1 MLRNQNIKNL
11 STEKEGIIILKSLL
25 STFIIPTKDQRITLY
40 NILNIDYKK
49 YYKSAD
55 GVVIHVDSFDKIKS
69 KYDFDLIEIKTTA
82 SKSVTKLPYGVFF
95 GFTKNEEDLFKN
107 LDNYRLCIVHTKLR
121 DYIMLDYNKY
131 ESLIQNKRIQYQI
144 NFKSHKD

>member
-11 STEKEGIIILKSLL
+11 KTEKEGVIVLKSLL
-25 STFIIPTKDQRITLY
+25 NTFFIPTKDQRITLY

-49 YYKSAD
+49 YYKSVD

-69 KYDFDLIEIKTTA
+69 KDDFDLIEIKTTA
-82 SKSVTKLPYGVFF
+82 SNSVKKLPYGVFF

-121 DYIMLDYNKY
+121 NYIMLDYNEY

-144 NFKSHKD
+144 NFKSQ